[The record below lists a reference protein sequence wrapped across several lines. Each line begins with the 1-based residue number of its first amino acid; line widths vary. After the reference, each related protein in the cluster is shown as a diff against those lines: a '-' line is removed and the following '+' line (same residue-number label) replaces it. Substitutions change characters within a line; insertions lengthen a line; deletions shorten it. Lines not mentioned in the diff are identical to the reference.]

1 MKPTAEAG
9 VNVRFDEAE
18 LRDTISIVVYIRLKT
33 NRIIS
38 RRTNFETL
46 SNWTIEADDFLV
58 TFTIYIDGALAKAGG
73 ESWLK

>member
-46 SNWTIEADDFLV
+46 SN
-58 TFTIYIDGALAKAGG
+58 
-73 ESWLK
+73 